1 MKINPYMEIMLIR
14 IMYDRGEINEP
25 TYKKIMQKLK
35 KGAFKSERDK

>member
-1 MKINPYMEIMLIR
+1 MKINPNMETMLIQ

-35 KGAFKSERDK
+35 KEAFKSGRDK